1 MELCTDVQ
9 ITPLLPLA
17 LVQSRNMAVTVSP
30 AVLVTDLG
38 EGGRAMTL
46 PIEVADG
53 VQWVTI
59 TAKSPYSYSLLMVR
73 ALICGTSKS
82 SALR

>member
-1 MELCTDVQ
+1 MELCTDIQ

-17 LVQSRNMAVTVSP
+17 FVGSSNMAVTVSP
-30 AVLVTDLG
+30 AVLVSDLG

-46 PIEVADG
+46 PIVEADG
-53 VQWVTI
+53 VQQLTI
-59 TAKSPYSYSLLMVR
+59 SAKIPYSYSLPMVR